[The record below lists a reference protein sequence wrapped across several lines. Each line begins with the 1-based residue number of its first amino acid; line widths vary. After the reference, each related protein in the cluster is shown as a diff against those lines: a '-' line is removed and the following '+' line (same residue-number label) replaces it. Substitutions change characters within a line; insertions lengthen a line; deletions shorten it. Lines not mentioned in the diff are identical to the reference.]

1 MKRLHF
7 FLLSSLLSLGALAQT
22 SAQSVSDSLLAQNI
36 AKEFE
41 LDNFVVTG
49 YQKIDRRKMTGVSTT
64 VKIDDETVG
73 TILNV
78 DQALAGQVP
87 GLSSVSSTG
96 APGAPLKIRIRGIS
110 SINGNQDPLWVL
122 DGIPLDGTE
131 VPTMDDLKDI
141 DNLYQTSI
149 AGINP
154 ADIESITVLKDAA
167 ATAIYGARAANGVI
181 VITTK
186 KGKAGAPKIN
196 FHTKLTLSPN
206 MGLGRLNLLN
216 SDEKVN
222 LELALLRSDYTYHEN
237 KGEVARIIAGLG
249 ETAAYKAGGWGALSA
264 DAQNQINALRNINT
278 DWNDILMR
286 NAFTQDYG
294 VSISGGGN
302 KATYY
307 VSVGY
312 SDQQGNVQGVSANR
326 FNTTMKTSIRINE
339 MLKVG
344 ASIFVNQ
351 RKQKSFM
358 TDTDGFTN
366 PVYYSR
372 WANSYFQP
380 YNEDGSYR
388 YDQDVHYDQVE
399 SGPDFNIL
407 EERSNTDRTRK
418 DRQIMAIFDAELQ
431 FTDWLKF
438 TTQLGLQTDAYTIDK
453 YAGEHSYAMRK
464 DWENSTITVGTDKK
478 SFLPTTG
485 GKHEVTEAHSSQW
498 TWKGMLEAQRRFGD
512 DHEMQ
517 LMLGSEIRHVDA
529 NTVYTAA
536 YGYDPRTLTSQSVT
550 YPSEDWVKS
559 FPLHRET
566 QTENA
571 YVSWFATGSY
581 TFKERY
587 TLGGSIRFDGSDVFG
602 VAKKY
607 RYLPLY
613 SVSGLW
619 RIGDEPWMKR
629 VKWIGDMNLRASY
642 GIQGNIDKNTS
653 PYLIGTYK
661 NTSNLIQVEQKIDAA
676 TAPNPSLRWEKTRN
690 VNVGMDFSFFKGAIT
705 LGVDYY
711 YRKSSDLIG
720 LKMLPLETG
729 FSSTTINW
737 ATMQNKGWE
746 FAISTRN
753 FWRKNFHWTT
763 QLNIGINNNKVL
775 RETVRENQTTP
786 SREGYP
792 VGAIFAL
799 ETAGLNEYGDPLFRN
814 AEGEAV
820 TLKELLKLN
829 EDGLVTIS
837 PEEQRKLYKY
847 MGTTDPKVSGGFINT
862 FEYKNWTLGINF
874 TFNFGMKV
882 RVTPSYGNVRYDR
895 GKNSNRDILN
905 RWTTENT
912 SSTLPALM
920 YFANKPAATASDA
933 EKNRYSEFAY
943 YTSYGQAYNELDM
956 WVRNCN
962 YVRLQSL
969 RLGYKFDMPWMKRIG
984 ILNATVSIE
993 ARNLFVI
1000 ASNYDNYL
1008 DPETMGNPYAQPIPR
1023 EFIFGLNI
1031 GF

>member
-1 MKRLHF
+1 MTRLCILL
-7 FLLSSLLSLGALAQT
+7 FLSVLSNIAPAQT
-22 SAQSVSDSLLAQNI
+22 EVALDSAAVAQNI
-36 AKEFE
+36 AQEFA

-64 VKIDDETVG
+64 IKIDDETVG
-73 TILNV
+73 AVLNV

-181 VITTK
+181 VVTTK

-196 FHTKLTLSPN
+196 FHTKLTVSPN
-206 MGLGRLNLLN
+206 MGLDRLNLLN
-216 SDEKVN
+216 SDEKVD
-222 LELALLRSDYTYHEN
+222 LELSLLQSNYTFREN
-237 KGEVARIIAGLG
+237 KGDVARILSSLG
-249 ETAAYKAGGWGALSA
+249 ETEAYKTGGWGALSDNA
-264 DAQNQINALRNINT
+264 RQQINNLRSINT

-286 NAFTQDYG
+286 TAFTQDYG
-294 VSISGGGN
+294 ASISGGGN
-302 KATYY
+302 RATYY
-307 VSVGY
+307 ASIGY
-312 SDQQGNVQGVSANR
+312 SDQQGNVQGVSASR
-326 FNTTMKTSIRINE
+326 FNTTLKTTVRINE

-344 ASIFVNQ
+344 ASLFVNQ
-351 RKQKSFM
+351 RKQNSFM
-358 TDTDGFTN
+358 TDYNGFVN

-372 WANSYFQP
+372 LANPYFKP
-380 YNEDGSYR
+380 YNDDGSYN
-388 YDQDVHYDQVE
+388 YDINVQGGKED
-399 SGPDFNIL
+399 SSLDFNIF
-407 EERSNTDRTRK
+407 EERNNTSHRRTDR
-418 DRQIMAIFDAELQ
+418 QVMAIFDAELKLL
-431 FTDWLKF
+431 DWLTF
-438 TTQLGLQTDAYTIDK
+438 NTQLGLQTDAYTIDK
-453 YAGEHSYAMRK
+453 YAGEKSFAMRK
-464 DWENSTITVGTDKK
+464 DLERSLYYGG
-478 SFLPTTG
+478 SGQSPFLPTTG
-485 GKHEVTEAHSSQW
+485 GKHQVTEAHSHQW
-498 TWKGMLEAQRRFGD
+498 TWKGMLEMQRQFGD
-512 DHEMQ
+512 DHEVQ
-517 LMLGSEIRHVDA
+517 FMLGSEIRHVDA

-536 YGYDPRTLTSQSVT
+536 YGYDPRTLTTQTV
-550 YPSEDWVKS
+550 YFPSENYAS
-559 FPLHRET
+559 LFPLHRET
-566 QTENA
+566 ETENA
-571 YVSWFATGSY
+571 FVSWFATGSY
-581 TFKERY
+581 TFQEKY

-619 RIGDEPWMKR
+619 RIGDEPWMKQ
-629 VKWIGDMNLRASY
+629 VKWINEFNMRASY

-653 PYLIGTYK
+653 PYLIGSYDRK
-661 NTSNLIQVEQKIDAA
+661 SILGKSEYIIEAE

-690 VNVGMDFSFFKGAIT
+690 VNVGFDLSLFNGVVT
-705 LGVDYY
+705 LGIDYY
-711 YRKSSDLIG
+711 YRRSSDLIG

-753 FWRKNFHWTT
+753 IWQKNFHWTT
-763 QLNIGINNNKVL
+763 QLNFGINNNKVL
-775 RETVRENQTTP
+775 RETIADNSTYP

-799 ETAGLNEYGDPLFRN
+799 ETAGLDDDGYPLFRN
-814 AEGEAV
+814 KAGETV
-820 TLKELLKLN
+820 TLTKLLQLN
-829 EDGLVTIS
+829 TYGASTLS
-837 PEEQRKLYKY
+837 AEEQRSLYKY

-862 FEYKNWTLGINF
+862 FEYKNWTLGLNF
-874 TFNFGMKV
+874 TFNFGMKT
-882 RVTPSYGNVRYDR
+882 RVTPSYSNTTFDR
-895 GKNSNRDILN
+895 GLNTNHDVLN
-905 RWTTENT
+905 RWTSSNKT
-912 SSTLPALM
+912 STLPALINE
-920 YFANKPAATASDA
+920 YDRPAEYVQYHDL
-933 EKNRYSEFAY
+933 NL
-943 YTSYGQAYNELDM
+943 YNYLDI

-969 RLGYKFDMPWMKRIG
+969 RLAYKLEGTWMKRVG
-984 ILNATVSIE
+984 IANASVSIE
-993 ARNLFVI
+993 GRNLFVI
-1000 ASNYDNYL
+1000 ASNYNNYL
-1008 DPETMGNPYAQPIPR
+1008 DPETMGNPYAQPISR
-1023 EFIFGLNI
+1023 DIIFGINI

>member
-1 MKRLHF
+1 MKRLLF
-7 FLLSSLLSLGALAQT
+7 FLLSSLLSLGASAQA
-22 SAQSVSDSLLAQNI
+22 SAQSVSDTLKAQGI
-36 AKEFE
+36 AQEFE

-64 VKIDDETVG
+64 IKVDDETVG

-78 DQALAGQVP
+78 DHALEGQVP
-87 GLSSVSSTG
+87 GLSSVTSTG

-122 DGIPLDGTE
+122 DGIPLEGTE

-206 MGLGRLNLLN
+206 MGLDRLNLLN

-222 LELALLRSDYTYHEN
+222 LELALLRSDYTFREN
-237 KGEVARIIAGLG
+237 KGDVARIIANLG
-249 ETAAYKAGGWGALSA
+249 ETAAYKAGGWSALSA
-264 DAQNQINALRNINT
+264 NAQNQINALRNINT

-312 SDQQGNVQGVSANR
+312 SDQQGNVQGVSADR

-344 ASIFVNQ
+344 ASLFVNQ

-358 TDTDGFTN
+358 TDYNGFVN

-372 WANSYFQP
+372 LANPYFQP
-380 YNEDGSYR
+380 YKEDGTYN
-388 YDQDVHYDQVE
+388 YDVNVQGGKEDSE
-399 SGPDFNIL
+399 LDFNIF
-407 EERSNTDRTRK
+407 EERNNTSHKRK
-418 DRQIMAIFDAELQ
+418 DRQVMAIFDAELQ

-438 TTQLGLQTDAYTIDK
+438 TTQLGLQMDSYTIDK
-453 YAGEHSYAMRK
+453 YAGEHSFAMRK
-464 DWENSTITVGTDKK
+464 DLERSIYSYSTGKAP
-478 SFLPTTG
+478 FLPQTG
-485 GKHEVTEAHSSQW
+485 GKHQVTEGHGSQW
-498 TWKGMLEAQRRFGD
+498 TWKGMLEGQRRLGD
-512 DHEMQ
+512 DHEVQ
-517 LMLGSEIRHVDA
+517 LMLGSEIRHTDV

-536 YGYDPRTLTSQSVT
+536 YGYDPRTLTSQTVF
-550 YPSEDWVKS
+550 YPSENS
-559 FPLHRET
+559 AELFPLSRET

-571 YVSWFATGSY
+571 FVSWFATGSY
-581 TFKERY
+581 TFKDRY

-629 VKWIGDMNLRASY
+629 VKWVDAMNLRASY
-642 GIQGNIDKNTS
+642 GIQGNIDKHTS
-653 PYLIGTYK
+653 PYLIGTYDK
-661 NTSNLIQVEQKIDAA
+661 KTIFGKSEYIIEAE

-690 VNVGMDFSFFKGAIT
+690 VNVGMDFTLFDGFLT

-711 YRKSSDLIG
+711 YRRSSDLIG

-746 FAISTRN
+746 FAVSTRN

-763 QLNIGINNNKVL
+763 QLNFGINNNKVL
-775 RETVRENQTTP
+775 RETIADNATYP

-792 VGAIFAL
+792 VGALFAL

-814 AEGEAV
+814 NNGEVV
-820 TLKELLKLN
+820 TLKELMKLN
-829 EDGLVTIS
+829 ENGRSTLTA
-837 PEEQRKLYKY
+837 EEQRALFKY

-882 RVTPSYGNVRYDR
+882 RVTPSYRNTQYDR
-895 GKNSNRDILN
+895 GLNTNHDILN
-905 RWTTENT
+905 SWSTENT
-912 SSTLPALM
+912 SGTLPALM
-920 YFANKPAATASDA
+920 HFDSKPAATATDA
-933 EKNRYSEFAY
+933 EKNRYAEYVQYEEFNL
-943 YTSYGQAYNELDM
+943 YNYLDT

-962 YVRLQSL
+962 YFRLQSL

-984 ILNATVSIE
+984 ILNATVSVE

-1008 DPETMGNPYAQPIPR
+1008 DPETMGNPFAQPIPR
-1023 EFIFGLNI
+1023 EFIFGINL